1 MALEDTL
8 RARVIGQDEAV
19 TLVAGAIRRGR
30 LGLGDPRRPMGSFIF
45 LGRTG
50 VGKTEL
56 TRALA
61 AALFGSEKALIRFDM
76 SEYMEKHSVSRLIG
90 SPPGYVGHEEGGQ
103 LTERVRRRPY
113 AVVLF
118 DEMEKAH
125 PDVFNLLLQVLDDG
139 SLTDSRGRRV
149 DFRHTVIIMTSNLG
163 AGQADKPSVGFSAA
177 AEGDRDR
184 ERMTD
189 ALREA
194 FRPELLGRV
203 DEVVVFRSLGEA
215 ETRRITSLLLD
226 ALRERVKR
234 LGITLDITEEAVSLV
249 AREGR
254 DPKYGARPLARA
266 VVRLL
271 EDPLARELLTGQIKE
286 GDRVTAEVCED
297 RCVFRVEETKET

>member
-1 MALEDTL
+1 
-8 RARVIGQDEAV
+8 
-19 TLVAGAIRRGR
+19 
-30 LGLGDPRRPMGSFIF
+30 
-45 LGRTG
+45 
-50 VGKTEL
+50 
-56 TRALA
+56 
-61 AALFGSEKALIRFDM
+61 
-76 SEYMEKHSVSRLIG
+76 
-90 SPPGYVGHEEGGQ
+90 
-103 LTERVRRRPY
+103 
-113 AVVLF
+113 
-118 DEMEKAH
+118 
-125 PDVFNLLLQVLDDG
+125 
-139 SLTDSRGRRV
+139 
-149 DFRHTVIIMTSNLG
+149 
-163 AGQADKPSVGFSAA
+163 
-177 AEGDRDR
+177 
-184 ERMTD
+184 MTD

-286 GDRVTAEVCED
+286 GDRVTVDALD
-297 RCVFRVEETKET
+297 GNIQFHT